1 MFDMGWDE
9 MLLIGVVSLVV
20 IGPKDLPKV
29 LRQAG
34 VWAKRAR
41 EMASEFQ
48 RGIEEMAHESEV
60 ADLKKDVEQAVDTSM
75 FRKELEQAVSLDET
89 PNTLFAPPEP
99 PAPAPVTPTEIP
111 VHAPPI
117 PPEP

>member
-34 VWAKRAR
+34 IWARRAR
-41 EMASEFQ
+41 DMAGEFH
-48 RGIEEMAHESEV
+48 RGIDQMVKEAELSE
-60 ADLKKDVEQAVDTSM
+60 LKKDVEHAADTSN
-75 FRKELEQAVSLDET
+75 FRYELEQAARIDPPNMVT
-89 PNTLFAPPEP
+89 PVAEVAPPPITPSVP
-99 PAPAPVTPTEIP
+99 PAP
-111 VHAPPI
+111 
-117 PPEP
+117 

>member
-34 VWAKRAR
+34 IWVRRAR

-48 RGIEEMAHESEV
+48 RGVEEMTREAEL
-60 ADLKKDVEQAVDTSM
+60 DTLKKDVETAVDTST
-75 FRKELEQAVSLDET
+75 FRYELDQAVALDQPEAVPAPLPHT
-89 PNTLFAPPEP
+89 APSVPPEP
-99 PAPAPVTPTEIP
+99 
-111 VHAPPI
+111 
-117 PPEP
+117 

>member
-34 VWAKRAR
+34 IWARRAR
-41 EMASEFQ
+41 DMASEFQ
-48 RGIEEMAHESEV
+48 RGVEEMTRDAEL
-60 ADLKKDVEQAVDTSM
+60 DTLKKDVETAVDTST
-75 FRKELEQAVSLDET
+75 FRYELDQAVALEQPEALPTALPHTAPSV
-89 PNTLFAPPEP
+89 PPEP
-99 PAPAPVTPTEIP
+99 
-111 VHAPPI
+111 
-117 PPEP
+117 

>member
-34 VWAKRAR
+34 VWARRAR
-41 EMASEFQ
+41 EMAMDFQ
-48 RGIEEMAHESEV
+48 RGVEDMARESEM
-60 ADLKKDVEQAVDTSM
+60 ADLKRDVQAAVDTTA
-75 FRKELEQAVSLDET
+75 FRHELEQAVALDAPAAVEN
-89 PNTLFAPPEP
+89 PKPLSPEILQAPPVPPEP
-99 PAPAPVTPTEIP
+99 
-111 VHAPPI
+111 
-117 PPEP
+117 

>member
-34 VWAKRAR
+34 VWARRAR

-48 RGIEEMAHESEV
+48 RGVDEMARESEL
-60 ADLKKDVEQAVDTSM
+60 ADLKKDVEQAADTSA
-75 FRKELEQAVSLDET
+75 FRHELEQAVSLDE
-89 PNTLFAPPEP
+89 PPPP
-99 PAPAPVTPTEIP
+99 PAILPDIP
-111 VHAPPI
+111 SVPPH
-117 PPEP
+117 P

>member
-34 VWAKRAR
+34 IWARRAR
-41 EMASEFQ
+41 DMAGEFH
-48 RGIEEMAHESEV
+48 RGIDQMVKEAELAE
-60 ADLKKDVEQAVDTSM
+60 LKKDVEHAADTSN
-75 FRKELEQAVSLDET
+75 FRYELEQAARIEPPNVT
-89 PNTLFAPPEP
+89 PPVAEVPITPSVP
-99 PAPAPVTPTEIP
+99 PAP
-111 VHAPPI
+111 
-117 PPEP
+117 

>member
-34 VWAKRAR
+34 VWARRAR

-48 RGIEEMAHESEV
+48 HGIEEMARESEV
-60 ADLKKDVEQAVDTSM
+60 ADLKKDVEHAVDATM
-75 FRKELEQAVSLDET
+75 FRKELEQAVSLDEPTICTT
-89 PNTLFAPPEP
+89 PPD
-99 PAPAPVTPTEIP
+99 PAPLPNPAPLP
-111 VHAPPI
+111 VHAPSV

>member
-34 VWAKRAR
+34 VWARRAR
-41 EMASEFQ
+41 EMAHEFQ
-48 RGIEEMAHESEV
+48 RGVEEMTREAELD
-60 ADLKKDVEQAVDTSM
+60 DLKKDVQQAVDTST
-75 FRKELEQAVSLDET
+75 FRYELEQAV
-89 PNTLFAPPEP
+89 TLEDPALKPAPLPHTSPSVPPEP
-99 PAPAPVTPTEIP
+99 
-111 VHAPPI
+111 
-117 PPEP
+117 

>member
-34 VWAKRAR
+34 VWARRAR

-48 RGIEEMAHESEV
+48 RGISEMAHESEL
-60 ADLKKDVEQAVDTSM
+60 ADLKKDVEQAADTSA
-75 FRKELEQAVSLDET
+75 FRHELDQAVSLNDS
-89 PNTLFAPPEP
+89 AQPPSILPHTSPSVP
-99 PAPAPVTPTEIP
+99 PHP
-111 VHAPPI
+111 
-117 PPEP
+117 

>member
-20 IGPKDLPKV
+20 VGPKDLPKV

-34 VWAKRAR
+34 VWARRAR

-48 RGIEEMAHESEV
+48 RGIDEMARESDL
-60 ADLKKDVEQAVDTSM
+60 ADLKKDVETAADTSA
-75 FRKELEQAVSLDET
+75 FRHELEQAVALEDHPT
-89 PNTLFAPPEP
+89 PAPPPLVPHAPSVPPEP
-99 PAPAPVTPTEIP
+99 
-111 VHAPPI
+111 
-117 PPEP
+117 

>member
-34 VWAKRAR
+34 VWARRAR
-41 EMASEFQ
+41 EMAAEFQ
-48 RGIEEMAHESEV
+48 RGVEEMVRESEM
-60 ADLKKDVEQAVDTSM
+60 ADLKKDVERAVDTTL
-75 FRKELEQAVSLDET
+75 FRQELEQAVALDE
-89 PNTLFAPPEP
+89 PPPSIIDP
-99 PAPAPVTPTEIP
+99 PAAPIP
-111 VHAPPI
+111 PHAPPI